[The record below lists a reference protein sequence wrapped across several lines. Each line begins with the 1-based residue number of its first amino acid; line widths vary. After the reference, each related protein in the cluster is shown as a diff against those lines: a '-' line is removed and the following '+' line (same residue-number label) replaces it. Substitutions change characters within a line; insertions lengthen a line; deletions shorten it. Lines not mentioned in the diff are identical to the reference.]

1 MSQISIWNHFHDPKI
16 LSHPDGLGQN
26 EWAVNLH
33 RKLDQKMAS
42 DVRGIHLLKKR
53 FGNRIAYL
61 RCIVPRVYNFAQL
74 SYEL

>member
-42 DVRGIHLLKKR
+42 DVRGIHFLA
-53 FGNRIAYL
+53 I
-61 RCIVPRVYNFAQL
+61 
-74 SYEL
+74 ELHISVMSRDP

>member
-42 DVRGIHLLKKR
+42 DVRGIHFLKKK
-53 FGNRIAYL
+53 NLAI
-61 RCIVPRVYNFAQL
+61 
-74 SYEL
+74 ELHISDILPPEY